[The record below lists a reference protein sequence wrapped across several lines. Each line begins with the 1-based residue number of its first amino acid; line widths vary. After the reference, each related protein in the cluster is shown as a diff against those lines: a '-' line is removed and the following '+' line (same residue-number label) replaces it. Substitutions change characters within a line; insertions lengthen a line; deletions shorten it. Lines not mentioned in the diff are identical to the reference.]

1 MEKVLE
7 STIGHRISEGQARM
21 SCEKASRR
29 LKFLLGKAKRL
40 GLGTDEVVDLP
51 AAKRLLSA
59 RVTSA
64 STVWTILAMIA
75 LILGGG
81 LILIFLCTPCVAR
94 SRT

>member
-1 MEKVLE
+1 
-7 STIGHRISEGQARM
+7 M

-29 LKFLLGKAKRL
+29 LKFLLSKTKRL
-40 GLGTDEVVDLP
+40 GLSTDEVVGLP

-59 RVTSA
+59 RVTAA

-81 LILIFLCTPCVAR
+81 TILIFFCAPCVTR